1 MVPTEHNYEAACGNE
16 THQSA
21 DGQGFIDIITS
32 SGRNVFEAETFFSMS
47 KMKRDRGLATT
58 SIKSE
63 HEVIGCLLL
72 AVVAGIA

>member
-1 MVPTEHNYEAACGNE
+1 M
-16 THQSA
+16 
-21 DGQGFIDIITS
+21 DIITS
-32 SGRNVFEAETFFSMS
+32 SGRNVVEAEKFVVSMS
-47 KMKRDRGLATT
+47 KIKRDRGIVTI